1 MNVIAFCASPR
12 PGGNTETLAGAVLDG
27 AREKGAEIRLV
38 RIADLDLRPCQGCGA
53 CRPEGNCVLGDA
65 MDEAASSILAADA
78 VVFAS
83 PVYMWQVPGP
93 GKTFIDRMCRF
104 LTPELTS
111 RIPAGKPIGF
121 AYTQGNP
128 EPGAFGVYFDYLER
142 MFGFL
147 GFAPAGRVLAT
158 ATRQKGDVLRQTK
171 VLEAARELGRRL
183 LASGPKG

>member
-1 MNVIAFCASPR
+1 MNVIAFCGSAR
-12 PGGNTETLAGAVLDG
+12 PEGNTEALASAVLDG
-27 AREKGAEIRLV
+27 AREKGAGIRLV

-53 CRPEGNCVLGDA
+53 CRPEGNCVLRDG

-93 GKTFIDRMCRF
+93 AKTFIDRMCRF

-111 RIPAGKPIGF
+111 RIPAGKRIGF

-128 EPGAFGVYFDYLER
+128 DPDAFAAYFDYLER

-158 ATRQKGDVLRQTK
+158 ATREKGDVLRQSQP
-171 VLEAARELGRRL
+171 LARARELGARL
-183 LASGPKG
+183 VAAAPEG